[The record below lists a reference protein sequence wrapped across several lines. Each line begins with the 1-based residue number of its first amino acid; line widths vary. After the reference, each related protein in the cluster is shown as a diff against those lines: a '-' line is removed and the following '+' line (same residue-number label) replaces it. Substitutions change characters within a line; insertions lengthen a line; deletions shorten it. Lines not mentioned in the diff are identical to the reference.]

1 MNKNVQT
8 DLTLT
13 DFDKNGSGKATVLS
27 TRELFF
33 AMTLIA
39 VCIWA
44 FQSDFTLKGTL
55 YFFVVYLIGW
65 KILQQKLRRYV
76 KFTAFLL
83 FSVAFCP
90 VLLMYNTQEE
100 IEFLKRMHYQ
110 LDGSGIYY
118 VIVYLPIPILGFF
131 VKCFAWSK
139 LTGKTYTIFAIV
151 EVFVTQMIWSSVVWQ
166 WAARKTLEL

>member
-55 YFFVVYLIGW
+55 YFLW
-65 KILQQKLRRYV
+65 SILLVGKSY
-76 KFTAFLL
+76 
-83 FSVAFCP
+83 
-90 VLLMYNTQEE
+90 
-100 IEFLKRMHYQ
+100 
-110 LDGSGIYY
+110 
-118 VIVYLPIPILGFF
+118 
-131 VKCFAWSK
+131 SK
-139 LTGKTYTIFAIV
+139 SFGGT
-151 EVFVTQMIWSSVVWQ
+151 
-166 WAARKTLEL
+166 